1 MTAAAKHKVLK
12 KELSLINVY
21 AIATGTTLSA
31 GFFLLP
37 GLAAKQAGPAMILS
51 YLIAAIPLVPTMFCM
66 IELATAMPRAGGA
79 YYFLDRS
86 LGPLAGTIGGIG
98 TWLSL
103 VLKSAFALIGMGA
116 YLSLFISGDIMIPVA
131 LGFALFFGVVNLLG
145 AKEIGLL
152 QVIMVAAILVL
163 LAGFIGTGIW
173 ELQPANFENFFM
185 AGSTNILATAGLVYI
200 SYAGITKVTSV
211 AEEVADPEKNLTR
224 GMLLAFA
231 TALVVYVLGTIVMVG
246 VVPIN
251 DLSKSLT
258 PVALA
263 AQNIVGH
270 WGTVLVTIA
279 AVLAFFSMTNAGILS
294 ASRYPL
300 AMSRDHLLPRQF
312 RSLTKSGIP
321 YVSVLFTVGVI
332 MLIILFLNP
341 LKIAKLASAFQLLV
355 FAFCCGAVIIMRE
368 SRIEAYDPG
377 FRSPLYPWMSIV
389 GIVSSAWLI
398 IEMGITPTLFS
409 AGLVVAGT
417 AWFFYYARHRVERG
431 GAILHVFERLG
442 QNRHLGLDAE
452 LRGILKEKGLRDQDP
467 FEEIIAQAQVID
479 LIERESFEGVIKQA
493 AMMLSTKLSHPVDQ
507 IEKEFLDGTKVGGTP
522 VSGGVALP
530 HMRLS
535 HIIEPMILMVRA
547 REGVDLE
554 IEEDL
559 WGPHVPQ
566 GEIHAIFFLV
576 SPEENPKQH
585 LRILAKIAGR
595 VDDPGFIDE
604 WLACEDEQQLKEVL
618 LRDEN
623 FLNIKLRMGT
633 SSEALVNRRIRDIH
647 MPEEALIA
655 IINRD
660 GIPIVPTGSKMLHE
674 GDRLTIIGDKKGIAE
689 FRRLYM

>member
-1 MTAAAKHKVLK
+1 
-12 KELSLINVY
+12 
-21 AIATGTTLSA
+21 
-31 GFFLLP
+31 
-37 GLAAKQAGPAMILS
+37 
-51 YLIAAIPLVPTMFCM
+51 FCM

-86 LGPLAGTIGGIG
+86 LGPLAGTIGGLG

-131 LGFALFFGVVNLLG
+131 LGFAVFFGVINLMG
-145 AKEIGLL
+145 AKEIGFIQVVLVAGILALL
-152 QVIMVAAILVL
+152 GV
-163 LAGFIGTGIW
+163 FIFSGLFEIN
-173 ELQPANFENFFM
+173 PAHFQDFFA
-185 AGSTNILATAGLVYI
+185 AGSTNIFATAGMVYV

-231 TALVVYVLGTIVMVG
+231 TALVAYLTGTIVMVG
-246 VVPIN
+246 VVPMEE
-251 DLSKSLT
+251 LSNSLT

-263 AQNIVGH
+263 ANKIFGR
-270 WGTVLVTIA
+270 WGVVLVTAA
-279 AVLAFFSMTNAGILS
+279 AVMAFFSMTNAGILS

-300 AMSRDHLLPRQF
+300 AMSRDHLLPRPF
-312 RSLTKSGIP
+312 RTLSKSGIP
-321 YVSVLFTVGVI
+321 WISVVFTVAVI
-332 MLIILFLNP
+332 MLIIIFLNP

-377 FRSPLYPWMSIV
+377 FRAPMYPAMPVV
-389 GIVSSAWLI
+389 GIISSIWLI

-409 AGLVVAGT
+409 TGLVVVGT
-417 AWFFYYARHRVERG
+417 TWFFYYARHRVERG

-452 LRGILKEKGLRDQDP
+452 LRGILKEKGLRDHDP

-479 LIERESFEGVIKQA
+479 LNERELFEEVIRQA
-493 AMMLSTKLSHPVDQ
+493 AILLSTKLSHPVEL

-522 VSGGVALP
+522 VSHGVALP

-535 HIIEPMILMVRA
+535 HIIEPVILMVRA
-547 REGVDLE
+547 RNGIDLE

-559 WGPHVPQ
+559 WGQHVPQ
-566 GEIHAIFFLV
+566 GDIQAIFFLV

-595 VDDPGFIDE
+595 VDDPGFIHE
-604 WLACEDEQQLKEVL
+604 WMACEDEQQLKEVL

-623 FLNIKLRMGT
+623 FLNIKLRVG
-633 SSEALVNRRIRDIH
+633 SRSEGLIDRRIRDIH
-647 MPEEALIA
+647 MPDEVIIA

-660 GIPIVPTGSKMLHE
+660 GIPIVPTGSKLLKE
-674 GDRLTIIGDKKGIAE
+674 GDRLTIIGDKKGIGE
-689 FRRLYM
+689 FRRLYL